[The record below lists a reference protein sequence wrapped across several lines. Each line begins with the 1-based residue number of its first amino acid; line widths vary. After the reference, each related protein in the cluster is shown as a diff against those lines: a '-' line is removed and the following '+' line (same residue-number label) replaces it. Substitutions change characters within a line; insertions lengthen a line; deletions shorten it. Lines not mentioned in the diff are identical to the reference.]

1 MCGLLATFM
10 SSPIADAAASSA
22 LACMAQRGP
31 DAEGRWSDAG
41 VLLGHRRL
49 AILDLDRRSAQPMHS
64 TCGRYAIV
72 FNGEVYNYRPLRA
85 ALEAKG
91 VVFRT
96 TSDTEVILELFKAE
110 GEGMLPKLQG
120 MFALVIWDKVASKA
134 FAARD
139 PYGIKPLYV
148 GRAKNG
154 VLLAS
159 QVKAILATSLV
170 DRAPDPQGQIGFW
183 MLGSVPEPYTWY
195 RDIRAV
201 PAGHSLWIENGRAG
215 AARCWHDIADAW
227 RAAAA
232 QPVSKMPA
240 EEVQARVREALR
252 ESVARHLVA
261 DVPVGVFLSGGID
274 SGAMAAMMKEAGV
287 RDLQGVT
294 ISYREFAG
302 RHEDEAP
309 VAAELARIYGIHH
322 HVREVGRDEF
332 MADIPRILEA
342 MDQPSIDGI
351 NTWYASKAVA
361 EQGLK
366 VVVSGVGGDELF
378 LGYGQFREL
387 PKIVSRWRRLR
398 GVPGARLV
406 AGMLGGVQARRSGN
420 ARWRHAAEWLR
431 TMPGAWWMRR
441 SLNAPEVARAL
452 MGGTADR
459 ALDGFSPESWVHAMS
474 GDLADDLVLSLAQIE
489 STTYLRNQLLRDSD
503 WASMDHSVELRT
515 PLVDAHLLAN
525 LTPVLAQFRHFPG
538 KSLLANAP
546 AHPLPDSIAN
556 RRKTGFGIPVVHW
569 ANEAAVGA
577 PNLSA
582 AGKQGTAE
590 QRGAFLRLVAS
601 SAGQIRKNPWPYTP
615 R

>member
-1 MCGLLATFM
+1 MCGLFAAFT
-10 SSPIADAAASSA
+10 SSPLVDDAASSA
-22 LACMAQRGP
+22 LACMAHRGP
-31 DAEGRWSDAG
+31 DAEGRWSDVG
-41 VLLGHRRL
+41 VLMGHRRL
-49 AILDLDRRSAQPMHS
+49 AILDLDPRSAQPMHS

-72 FNGEVYNYRPLRA
+72 FNGEVYNYRALRSV
-85 ALEAKG
+85 LEAKG
-91 VVFRT
+91 IVFRT
-96 TSDTEVILELFKAE
+96 TSDTEVILELFKSE
-110 GEGMLPKLQG
+110 GEAMLPKLHG
-120 MFALVIWDKVASKA
+120 MFAFVIWDKISRKA

-148 GRAKNG
+148 GRVKDG
-154 VLLAS
+154 VILAS
-159 QVKAILATSLV
+159 QVKAILASGLV
-170 DRAPDPQGQIGFW
+170 DHAPDPQGQVGFW
-183 MLGSVPEPYTWY
+183 MLGSVPEPHTWY
-195 RDIRAV
+195 RDIRAL
-201 PAGHSLWIENGRAG
+201 PAGHLLWIANGRAG
-215 AARCWHDIADAW
+215 TSRCWHDIADAW

-232 QPVSKMPA
+232 QPVAELPA
-240 EEVQARVREALR
+240 AEVQACVREALR
-252 ESVARHLVA
+252 DSVARHLVA

-274 SGAMAAMMKEAGV
+274 SGAMAAMMREAGV

-309 VAAELARIYGIHH
+309 IAADLARVYGIRH

-332 MADIPRILEA
+332 MSDLPRILEA
-342 MDQPSIDGI
+342 MDQPSTDGI

-378 LGYGQFREL
+378 LGYEQFREL
-387 PKIVSRWRRLR
+387 PRLVSLWRRLSV
-398 GVPGARLV
+398 VPGARLV
-406 AGMLGGVQARRSGN
+406 AGMFAGMQARRSGN

-441 SLNAPEVARAL
+441 SSNAPETARAL
-452 MGGTADR
+452 MGEAAVE

-474 GDLADDLVLSLAQIE
+474 GELADDLVLSLAQIE

-525 LTPVLAQFRHFPG
+525 LTPVLAQFRRFPG

-546 AHPLPDSIAN
+546 ERPLPDSIVS
-556 RRKTGFGIPVVHW
+556 RRKTGFGIPAVRW
-569 ANEAAVGA
+569 ANKLAVEAPMGA
-577 PNLSA
+577 D
-582 AGKQGTAE
+582 AGEQGSIE
-590 QRGAFLRLVAS
+590 QRSTFLRLVAS
-601 SAGQIRKNPWPYTP
+601 SAGRIRKAK
-615 R
+615 